1 MATRDKRASC
11 FRVEIVKKSLMLD
24 EQMYILNRVTE
35 KPVARKSTLLLRC
48 MAIYLLKYFAC
59 ILL

>member
-48 MAIYLLKYFAC
+48 TVYIF
-59 ILL
+59 